1 MNYKK
6 PLKKLL
12 FVTIL
17 ISQVLFSQKKE
28 ANNGVAQRAY
38 LVKTLTKIADPVL
51 TSLSKNELVKTMPIE
66 SFDNRDRTGC
76 AYLEAFGRLMAGMA
90 PWLELGPDNTDE
102 GKLRKKY
109 IDLSIACIKNATDPN
124 SPDYMNFRK
133 HAKTQNQALVDAA
146 FLAQAFL
153 RSPTQLWG
161 KLDEKTKKNVI
172 AAFNQTREMNAG
184 SNNWVLFCSEIE
196 AFFLKYDKVVD
207 QSRIDKAIE
216 QMVLWYKG
224 DGIYGDGADFHYDY
238 YNSFVIHP
246 MLLETSLELKK
257 ANLDTANLY
266 NIFLDRARRYATIQ
280 ERLISPEGT
289 YPPVGRSLSYRFG
302 AFQLLSKIAYMHEL
316 EKGIEPAQVRCALYE
331 VIKRQVEIPGT
342 FNNKGWLNIGF
353 AGHQPEVG
361 EGYISTGSEYLCSE
375 AFIILGLAPSDPL
388 WSSPDASW
396 TAKKAWNGETM
407 ILDHALKPDIIGTE
421 VYKGEKQK

>member
-6 PLKKLL
+6 LVIIILL
-12 FVTIL
+12 VP
-17 ISQVLFSQKKE
+17 QVLFAQKKE
-28 ANNGVAQRAY
+28 ENNGLQQRAY

-51 TSLSKNELVKTMPIE
+51 MALSKGELVKTMPIE
-66 SFDNRDRTGC
+66 SRNNLDRTGC
-76 AYLEAFGRLMAGMA
+76 TYLEAFGRLMAGMA
-90 PWLELGPDNTDE
+90 PWLELGPDNTAE

-124 SPDYMNFRK
+124 NPDYMNFRK
-133 HAKTQNQALVDAA
+133 HPTTQSQALVDAA
-146 FLAQAFL
+146 FLAQALL
-153 RSPTQLWG
+153 RSPNQLWG
-161 KLDEKTKKNVI
+161 KLDDQTKKNVI
-172 AAFNQTREMNAG
+172 NAFNLTREMNAYG
-184 SNNWVLFCSEIE
+184 NNWVLFSSEIE

-207 QSRIDKAIE
+207 KSRLDRAIDL
-216 QMVLWYKG
+216 MVSWYKG
-224 DGIYGDGADFHYDY
+224 DGIYGDGPNFHYDY

-246 MLLETSLELKK
+246 MLLETSLELKN

-266 NIFLDRARRYATIQ
+266 PIFLDRARRYATIQ

-316 EKGIEPAQVRCALYE
+316 EKGIEPAQVRCALYT
-331 VIKRQVEIPGT
+331 VIKRQIEMPGT
-342 FNNKGWLNIGF
+342 FNSSGWLNIGF

-361 EGYISTGSEYLCSE
+361 ETYVSTGSEYLCSE
-375 AFIILGLAPSDPL
+375 AFIILGLPPSDPL
-388 WSSPDASW
+388 WTAPDASW

-407 ILDHALKPDIIGTE
+407 IIDHTLTPDIIGAD
-421 VYKGEKQK
+421 VYKERKK